1 MMEHLLIDLDKTL
14 LEINFD
20 EFLKAYFGS
29 LMPKLKKIIIDKD
42 PLNVLT
48 VSVDYMINEK
58 NGELNIEKFYKKF
71 TELSKI
77 DEEKSK
83 EVFLEFYIN
92 DFPKLG
98 SFGKPAKN
106 GRETVS
112 KLIESGY
119 KVVLATNAIFP
130 EIAILERMR
139 WANVN
144 DIDFELVTTME
155 NMHFAKPHPE
165 YYLEIL
171 EKIKAKSDDVLMVG
185 DDLEMDILPA
195 NKIGIKTLQYGVDIK
210 DISEIVNLLSKSNN

>member
-1 MMEHLLIDLDKTL
+1 
-14 LEINFD
+14 
-20 EFLKAYFGS
+20 
-29 LMPKLKKIIIDKD
+29 
-42 PLNVLT
+42 
-48 VSVDYMINEK
+48 
-58 NGELNIEKFYKKF
+58 
-71 TELSKI
+71 
-77 DEEKSK
+77 
-83 EVFLEFYIN
+83 
-92 DFPKLG
+92 
-98 SFGKPAKN
+98 
-106 GRETVS
+106 
-112 KLIESGY
+112 
-119 KVVLATNAIFP
+119 
-130 EIAILERMR
+130 MR